1 MSSRCYILFTA
12 VGAALVLG
20 GTAAFA
26 QSPPGQDVS
35 NQAPSVEQAKQASP
49 TPSPADN
56 STTPHSEASQ
66 KRDPFWPVGYVPR
79 PAPVIQPEK
88 RTAPT
93 HAVVLPPAGQD
104 WAHALEQVRIQG
116 IVGGRNGKFF
126 ATVNGRVVESGD
138 EVAVTFEGSTYRWKI
153 RAISAK
159 GIVTEPLSGRADR

>member
-1 MSSRCYILFTA
+1 MSSRCYILFAA

-20 GTAAFA
+20 GAAVLA
-26 QSPPGQDVS
+26 QAPPGQDGS
-35 NQAPSVEQAKQASP
+35 NQAPPVEQAKQASP

-56 STTPHSEASQ
+56 SATPNPGVSQ

-79 PAPVIQPEK
+79 PVPVIQPEK
-88 RTAPT
+88 KTAPT

-138 EVAVTFEGSTYRWKI
+138 EIAVTFEGSTYRWKI

-159 GIVTEPLSGRADR
+159 GIATEPLSVRAER